1 MEMHAWRYITPESMI
16 SGERYVFQYSVT
28 QHESSIGTRSRT
40 LTVQKHGT
48 SDGMD
53 YHNRDI
59 GMEVFA
65 CWVID
70 HSDNDDRKVFVSRS
84 S

>member
-1 MEMHAWRYITPESMI
+1 MKGMCSSTVSLNTNP
-16 SGERYVFQYSVT
+16 QSVLDL
-28 QHESSIGTRSRT
+28 ELL